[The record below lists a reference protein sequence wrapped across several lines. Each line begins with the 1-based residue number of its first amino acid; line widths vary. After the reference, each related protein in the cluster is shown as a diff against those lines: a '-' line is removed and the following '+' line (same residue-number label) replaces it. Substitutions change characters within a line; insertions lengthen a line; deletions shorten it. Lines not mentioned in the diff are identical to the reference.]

1 MAFDT
6 DPTRKVIPV
15 EGGWNPDRLII
26 VQWNSMEQLQKIV
39 TSTEYIAIAGLRANS
54 ATTKSI
60 ILKEYL
66 N

>member
-6 DPTRKVIPV
+6 DLTRKVIPV
-15 EGGWNPDRLII
+15 EGGWNPDRFII

-39 TSTEYIAIAGLRANS
+39 TSTEYIAIAGMRANS

-60 ILKEYL
+60 IVKEYL